1 MPLTLNET
9 TQMGSVYLFTCARKD
24 KVATLIFLLVT
35 ALLYWSFHLVILYLG
50 YILTLIPKGNTVTL
64 FMHLTFG

>member
-35 ALLYWSFHLVILYLG
+35 ALLYWSFHLVILAPLLNCCLKTIQNTKLHSKYLG
-50 YILTLIPKGNTVTL
+50 
-64 FMHLTFG
+64 

>member
-24 KVATLIFLLVT
+24 NVATLIFLLVT
-35 ALLYWSFHLVILYLG
+35 ALLYWSFHLVILYSWE
-50 YILTLIPKGNTVTL
+50 YI
-64 FMHLTFG
+64 